1 MKRILLP
8 VAAALMGVTGLAYAM
23 GDPPEEESSFRDR
36 APSDEVVYFVLPD
49 RFENGDPS
57 NDTGGIE
64 GDRLTHGFDPTH
76 KGFYHGGDLKGL
88 TEKLDYIEGMGV
100 TAIWFAPIFKNKPV
114 QGPEGDESAGYH
126 GYWVTDFTSID
137 PHFGTNEEFKA
148 FVDAAHARGMKVYMD
163 IITNHTADVIQY
175 EEGNAFDY
183 SYRSLAD
190 YPYSR
195 QVTTSA
201 AINEG
206 FLGDDVLTEEN
217 FAKLTSPEYAYTP
230 VVPDAEKDV
239 KVPAWLNNP
248 IFYHNRGSTTFSG
261 ESSRYGDFAGLDDL
275 YTEHPR
281 VVDGMIEIYRSW
293 ITRFGIDGF
302 RIDTAKHVNPEFWQK
317 FVPAMLE
324 TAEAEGIPNFHVF
337 GEVYSESPDSGFL
350 ARFTRRD
357 GFPAVLDFAFQTAV
371 RDVVAGDKPP
381 SVLVDM
387 FAGDVNYEGG
397 EKAALAMPTFL
408 GNHDMGRFST
418 LVKSANPDISQD
430 ELLAR
435 TKLAHA
441 MLMTLR
447 GSPVIYS
454 GDEQGFVGDGHDQA
468 AREDMFPSRTD
479 SYNDN
484 DLIGTDATTADANF
498 DTAHPLY
505 SLIRELAAV
514 RAKHAALRSGKQVAR
529 SYNDIAPGLV
539 SFSRFDPET
548 GAEYLLAFNTSSD
561 RLNASSVIGYGA
573 RSVEALHGSCP
584 QTVRAPGSVALELPP
599 FGWCIARLSETAQ

>member
-1 MKRILLP
+1 
-8 VAAALMGVTGLAYAM
+8 
-23 GDPPEEESSFRDR
+23 
-36 APSDEVVYFVLPD
+36 
-49 RFENGDPS
+49 
-57 NDTGGIE
+57 
-64 GDRLTHGFDPTH
+64 
-76 KGFYHGGDLKGL
+76 
-88 TEKLDYIEGMGV
+88 
-100 TAIWFAPIFKNKPV
+100 
-114 QGPEGDESAGYH
+114 
-126 GYWVTDFTSID
+126 
-137 PHFGTNEEFKA
+137 
-148 FVDAAHARGMKVYMD
+148 
-163 IITNHTADVIQY
+163 
-175 EEGNAFDY
+175 
-183 SYRSLAD
+183 
-190 YPYSR
+190 
-195 QVTTSA
+195 
-201 AINEG
+201 
-206 FLGDDVLTEEN
+206 
-217 FAKLTSPEYAYTP
+217 
-230 VVPDAEKDV
+230 
-239 KVPAWLNNP
+239 
-248 IFYHNRGSTTFSG
+248 
-261 ESSRYGDFAGLDDL
+261 
-275 YTEHPR
+275 
-281 VVDGMIEIYRSW
+281 
-293 ITRFGIDGF
+293 
-302 RIDTAKHVNPEFWQK
+302 
-317 FVPAMLE
+317 
-324 TAEAEGIPNFHVF
+324 
-337 GEVYSESPDSGFL
+337 
-350 ARFTRRD
+350 
-357 GFPAVLDFAFQTAV
+357 
-371 RDVVAGDKPP
+371 
-381 SVLVDM
+381 M